1 MISQTLTEKKK
12 SSLLLSLILI
22 CAFAMRLWK
31 IDSQSL
37 WLDELHTMNESDPDI
52 TWEKMLFYLKCCD
65 PHPPLHFFISK
76 VSFMLFGHTALTARL
91 ISAIAG
97 TASVWGM
104 YLLGKEILNKNLG
117 LIAAVLTTVNYYN
130 LFYSQEARNYILA
143 FLFAA
148 FSFLFLIRL
157 FKKMT
162 VKNSI
167 LYAFFSLL
175 LLYSHYYSLFVLA
188 SQIVLILLFFFYT
201 EKAEKKTYIKRF
213 LLSGALIGIGY
224 APWLPYLREISNI
237 NSFWLGPVGDNFISE
252 FFFTYFGSPALLK
265 QLLVILLLGYLF
277 SVFYVEKPLTLNPVN
292 SNPLLFSFI
301 ILSTWIIITYL
312 IPYLRSLLVIPM
324 LFPRYTI
331 VVLPAFLIAI
341 AYGIYL
347 INFKIIRTII
357 LSLFIIF
364 SLINVVIA
372 RKYYSSVSK
381 TQFREMTKF
390 VVENNKENYPIIDE
404 LVSWQHQYYF
414 KAFKF
419 KPTILEG
426 RKLNVVDSILAG
438 KNPKYIL
445 NGFWIVG
452 AHGEQPLTSDQR
464 KGLDSAYAMTMEG
477 KFYDAWAQLYI
488 SKKID
493 SNNRLI
499 TYTDFEENSG
509 TLFPDEQ
516 SIAIWGGS
524 IKTRP
529 VKLTGGRY
537 KITVSSRGS
546 VAKGEYAR
554 LAIWAN
560 DKRVAEFTTTEGFLP
575 QMFDLD
581 LSTDEHVIFK
591 IELTNDYSGSDGDRN
606 AFISTIIINKQ
617 K

>member
-1 MISQTLTEKKK
+1 
-12 SSLLLSLILI
+12 
-22 CAFAMRLWK
+22 MRLWK
-31 IDSQSL
+31 IDFQSL

-65 PHPPLHFFISK
+65 PHPPLHFFLSK
-76 VSFMLFGHTALTARL
+76 VSFTLFGHTALTARL

-97 TASVWGM
+97 TVSVWGM
-104 YLLGKEILNKNLG
+104 YLLGKEILNSKLG

-157 FKKMT
+157 LKKMT
-162 VKNSI
+162 IKNSI
-167 LYAFFSLL
+167 LYALFSLL

-188 SQIVLILLFFFYT
+188 SQIVLILFFFFYT

-213 LLSGALIGIGY
+213 LLSGSLIGVGY
-224 APWLPYLREISNI
+224 APWLPYLQETSNI
-237 NSFWLGPVGDNFISE
+237 SSFWLGPVGDNFISE
-252 FFFTYFGSPALLK
+252 FFFTYFGNPALLK

-277 SVFYVEKPLTLNPVN
+277 SVFYVEKPHTLNPAK

-312 IPYLRSLLVIPM
+312 IPYLRSILVIPM

-341 AYGIYL
+341 AYGICL
-347 INFKIIRTII
+347 INFKIVRTII

-364 SLINVVIA
+364 SLINIVIV
-372 RKYYSSVSK
+372 RKYYSDVSK

-426 RKLNVVDSILAG
+426 SKLNVVDSILAG
-438 KNPKYIL
+438 KNPKYVL

-464 KGLDSAYAMTMEG
+464 KELDSAYAMTMEQ
-477 KFYDAWAQLYI
+477 KFHDAWAQLYI

-493 SNNRLI
+493 SNSRLI
-499 TYTDFEENSG
+499 NYTDFEENAS
-509 TLFPDEQ
+509 TLFPDDR
-516 SIAIWGGS
+516 SIALWGGF
-524 IKTRP
+524 IKTKP
-529 VKLTGGRY
+529 IWLTGGKY
-537 KITVSSRGS
+537 KVTVSSRGS

-554 LAIWAN
+554 LVIWAN
-560 DKRVAEFTTTEGFLP
+560 DKKVLEFTTTGGF
-575 QMFDLD
+575 QTQKFDLD
-581 LSTDEHVIFK
+581 LANDEDVTFK
-591 IELTNDYSGSDGDRN
+591 VELTNDYSGADGDRN
-606 AFISTIIINKQ
+606 AFISSFVITKQ